1 MSPKKRILRRR
12 RLTTSVRKRATSY
25 YTEAELRD
33 IAAAAAA
40 EGVSL
45 SSFIASAA
53 LKQARKISPK

>member
-1 MSPKKRILRRR
+1 MQKKKRVLRRR

-25 YTEAELRD
+25 YTESEHRD
-33 IAAAAAA
+33 IATAAAT

-53 LKQARKISPK
+53 LKEARKINRN